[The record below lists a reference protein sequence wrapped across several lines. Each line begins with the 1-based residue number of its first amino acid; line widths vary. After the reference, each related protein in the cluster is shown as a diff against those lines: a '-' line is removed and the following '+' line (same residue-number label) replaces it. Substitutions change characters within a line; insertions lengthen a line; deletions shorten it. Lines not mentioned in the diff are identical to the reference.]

1 MDKDKMYM
9 IAKMLR
15 GMGTP
20 PNSNDPVGG
29 GGLMDAGIDILKMQS
44 EEEERERLAKMMGNQ

>member
-9 IAKMLR
+9 IAQMLR

-20 PNSNDPVGG
+20 PNSKGPVGG
-29 GGLMDAGIDILKMQS
+29 GGMMDAGIDILKMQA
-44 EEEERERLAKMMGNQ
+44 EEEEREKLAKMMSNQ